1 MRISELFQPDRSW
14 RWFESIDPGQGGG
27 GDNSVDPSTDPGG
40 GAGIG
45 LPADTSIGPVIP
57 PPSYPTGPPSQSSYY
72 HGSPS
77 NAPPSPPD
85 PWGGISSSV
94 HSQAAQDV
102 DKFEQLIGG
111 AAQGFDSEGTALKLA
126 KSGANITGG
135 SFDAFQW
142 LYDNTLTDAQR
153 QNSPW
158 AQYGLDKDSYTTTVA
173 KMDSAYF
180 SWTGDQLSAQG
191 TAKNSMLWQSI
202 RASATPDQIEN
213 LAIYGN
219 LTGTGPVLAQAQYT
233 GDMPWLSAGQ
243 TYSSTL
249 QSFQSFENQTPTD
262 KSTLA
267 AFWRFGQSAKQLGG
281 SALAVGSAAKQL
293 QGSTSEVR

>member
-1 MRISELFQPDRSW
+1 M
-14 RWFESIDPGQGGG
+14 
-27 GDNSVDPSTDPGG
+27 
-40 GAGIG
+40 
-45 LPADTSIGPVIP
+45 
-57 PPSYPTGPPSQSSYY
+57 
-72 HGSPS
+72 
-77 NAPPSPPD
+77 
-85 PWGGISSSV
+85 
-94 HSQAAQDV
+94 

-142 LYDNTLTDAQR
+142 LYDNILTDAQR

-180 SWTGDQLSAQG
+180 SWTGDQLSGQG
-191 TAKNSMLWQSI
+191 TAKNSMLWQAI

-213 LAIYGN
+213 LAVYGN
-219 LTGTGPVLAQAQYT
+219 LTGTGPVLTQAQYT
-233 GDMPWLSAGQ
+233 GDMPWLSSGQ
-243 TYSSTL
+243 TYASTL
-249 QSFQSFENQTPTD
+249 QSFQAMEGHTPTD

-267 AFWRFGQSAKQLGG
+267 AFWRFGQSSKQLSGG
-281 SALAVGSAAKQL
+281 ALAIGSAAKQL